1 MTHIARQ
8 AIVPYSCRQMYDLVT
23 DVAAYPEFISWCS
36 EVDSQILGPHSV
48 KVRLGILYKRTV
60 DLSFTTINTNTPD
73 RNVEMR
79 LAAGPFSRLRGH
91 WRFKPLGIKGCKVT
105 FQLDYEFNRSLKN
118 ILAKRIFNEVSASLF
133 DAFRIRAQKQYGP
146 PS

>member
-23 DVAAYPEFISWCS
+23 NVDAYPEFISWCRDVDS
-36 EVDSQILGPHSV
+36 EVLDQHSV
-48 KVRLGILYKRTV
+48 KVRLGIVYKSMV
-60 DLSFTTINTNTPD
+60 DLSFTTINTNTPG
-73 RNVEMR
+73 RSVAME
-79 LAAGPFSRLRGH
+79 LAAGPFSRLSGH
-91 WRFKPLGIKGCKVT
+91 WRFKPLGAKGCKVT

-133 DAFRIRAQKQYGP
+133 DAFRIRAQQQYGP
-146 PS
+146 PR